1 MSSYLV
7 LDASF
12 VYKSLAPGSQR
23 DKFRQLIHQWKQEKK
38 TLCSPTIWVYE
49 FTSLLTKLV
58 YWGELSEQDAQ
69 ESLAF
74 GLDLG
79 IELIV
84 PTEDQARQAFLWTR
98 QLNRVAAYDSFYV
111 ALAENLG
118 CELWTADKKLANAVD
133 RPWVRV
139 VE

>member
-1 MSSYLV
+1 MTSYVV

-23 DKFRQLIHQWKQEKK
+23 DKCRQLIHQWKQEKQ

-79 IELIV
+79 VELIV
-84 PTEDQARQAFLWTR
+84 PTEDQVRQAFLWTR

-111 ALAENLG
+111 ALAESLG
-118 CELWTADKKLANAVD
+118 CELWTADTKLANAVD
-133 RPWVRV
+133 RPWVKV
-139 VE
+139 VV

>member
-1 MSSYLV
+1 MTSYLV

-111 ALAENLG
+111 ALPENLG

>member
-1 MSSYLV
+1 MTSYLV

-12 VYKSLAPGSQR
+12 VYKSLAPGSHG

-98 QLNRVAAYDSFYV
+98 QLNWVAAYDSFYV
-111 ALAENLG
+111 PLAENLG